1 MAEIKRAVALG
12 NFDGL
17 HSGHTAVIEKAKS
30 LAQRGFTPCVL
41 LLDPLPCNVEGF
53 TPHKALIT
61 DSEKEKLLSEMG
73 VEVVKIDFLKI
84 KDYEPVRFFE
94 DIIIKE
100 LNAGAVSCGF
110 NYRFG
115 KDGKGDS
122 ALLQSLCKAADIAF
136 CVSEAVEYEGLPI
149 SSTRIRNALEN
160 GEIEKANAMLGRS
173 FGYTLRVVHGDKI
186 GRLLDCPT
194 INQLFPEELIVP
206 KYGVYSSEA
215 EIDGK
220 WLRSVTNIGRRP
232 SFENDEQRS
241 ETHIIGF
248 NGDLYGQLVEVRL
261 LSYKRGEKKFSSLD
275 ELKEQL
281 SKDKA

>member
-17 HSGHTAVIEKAKS
+17 HSGHTAVIEKAKAM
-30 LAQRGFTPCVL
+30 AQNGLVPCVL

-61 DSEKEKLLSEMG
+61 DSEKEKLLGEMG

-115 KDGKGDS
+115 KNGSGDS
-122 ALLQSLCKAADIAF
+122 TLLESLCKTSGVAF
-136 CVSEAVEYEGLPI
+136 CVSEPVEAEGLPI

-160 GEIEKANAMLGRS
+160 GEIEKANAMLGRA
-173 FGYTLRVVHGDKI
+173 FGYTLEVVHGDKI

-215 EIDGK
+215 KIDGK

-281 SKDKA
+281 SKDRE

>member
-17 HSGHTAVIEKAKS
+17 HLGHTAVIEKAKS

-61 DSEKEKLLSEMG
+61 DSEKEKLLGDMG

-84 KDYEPVRFFE
+84 KDYEPERFFE
-94 DIIIKE
+94 DIIIKK

-115 KDGKGDS
+115 KGGKGDS
-122 ALLQSLCKAADIAF
+122 TLLESLCRSAGITF
-136 CVSEAVEYEGLPI
+136 CASEAVEFEGLPI
-149 SSTRIRNALEN
+149 SSTRIRSALEN
-160 GEIEKANAMLGRS
+160 GQIEKANAMLGRA

-241 ETHIIGF
+241 ETHIIGY

>member
-17 HSGHTAVIEKAKS
+17 HLGHTAVIEKANAM
-30 LAQRGFTPCVL
+30 AQDGFIPCVL

-61 DSEKEKLLSEMG
+61 DGEKEKLLGDMG

-84 KDYEPVRFFE
+84 KDYEPERFFE
-94 DIIIKE
+94 DIIIKK

-115 KDGKGDS
+115 KGGKGDS
-122 ALLQSLCKAADIAF
+122 TLLESLCRSAGITF
-136 CVSEAVEYEGLPI
+136 CVSEAVEFEGLPI
-149 SSTRIRNALEN
+149 SSTRIRSALEN
-160 GEIEKANAMLGRS
+160 GQIEKANAMLGRA

-215 EIDGK
+215 EIDGR

-241 ETHIIGF
+241 ETHIIGYD
-248 NGDLYGQLVEVRL
+248 GDLYGKTVEVRL
-261 LSYKRGEKKFSSLD
+261 LFYKRGERKFSSLD

>member
-17 HSGHTAVIEKAKS
+17 HTGHTAVIEKAVNM
-30 LAQRGFTPCVL
+30 AQNGLQPCVL

-53 TPHKALIT
+53 TAHKALIT
-61 DSEKEKLLSEMG
+61 DSEKEKLLNDMG
-73 VEVVKIDFLKI
+73 VEVVRIDFLKI
-84 KDYEPVRFFE
+84 KDYEPERFFE
-94 DIIIKE
+94 DIIINK

-122 ALLQSLCKAADIAF
+122 ALLEKLCKASDIAF
-136 CVSEAVEYEGLPI
+136 CASEAVEYGGLPI

-160 GEIEKANAMLGRS
+160 GEIEQANAMLGRN
-173 FGYTLRVVHGDKI
+173 FGYTLEVVHGDKI

-194 INQLFPEELIVP
+194 INQLFPDELIVP
-206 KYGVYSSEA
+206 KYGVYSSETK
-215 EIDGK
+215 IDGK

-241 ETHIIGF
+241 ETHIIDF
-248 NGDLYGQLVEVRL
+248 FGDLYGENIEVRL
-261 LSYKRGEKKFSSLD
+261 LSYKRGERKFSSLD

-281 SKDKA
+281 SKDKE

>member
-17 HSGHTAVIEKAKS
+17 HSGHTAVIEKAKAM
-30 LAQRGFTPCVL
+30 AQNGLVPCVL

-61 DSEKEKLLSEMG
+61 DSEKEKLLGKMG
-73 VEVVKIDFLKI
+73 VEVVKIDFMKI
-84 KDYEPVRFFE
+84 KDYEPERFFE
-94 DIIIKE
+94 DIIIKKP
-100 LNAGAVSCGF
+100 NAGAVSCGF

-115 KDGKGDS
+115 KDGSGDS
-122 ALLQSLCKAADIAF
+122 ALLASLCRAAGVAF
-136 CVSEAVEYEGLPI
+136 FASEAVEYEGLPI

-160 GEIEKANAMLGRS
+160 GEIEKANAMLGRA
-173 FGYTLRVVHGDKI
+173 FGYTLEVVHGDKI

-215 EIDGK
+215 KIDGK

-232 SFENDEQRS
+232 SFDSDEQRS

-248 NGDLYGQLVEVRL
+248 KGDLYGQLTEIRL
-261 LSYKRGEKKFSSLD
+261 LSYKRGERKFSSLD

-281 SKDKA
+281 SKDKE

>member
-17 HSGHTAVIEKAKS
+17 HKGHTAVIENAAAMS
-30 LAQRGFTPCVL
+30 RHGFKPCVL

-84 KDYEPVRFFE
+84 KDYEPERFFE
-94 DIIIKE
+94 DIIIKK
-100 LNAGAVSCGF
+100 LNAGALSCGF

-115 KDGKGDS
+115 KDGRGDS
-122 ALLQSLCKAADIAF
+122 TLLESLCKAEGIAF
-136 CVSEAVEYEGLPI
+136 CASEAVEYEGLPI
-149 SSTRIRNALEN
+149 SSTRIRSALEN
-160 GEIEKANAMLGRS
+160 GEIEKANAMLGRA

-241 ETHIIGF
+241 ETHIIGY
-248 NGDLYGQLVEVRL
+248 NGNLYGKTIEVRL
-261 LSYKRGEKKFSSLD
+261 LSYKRGERKFSSLD

>member
-17 HSGHTAVIEKAKS
+17 HSGHTAVIEKAKA
-30 LAQRGFTPCVL
+30 LAQNGLKPCVL

-61 DSEKEKLLSEMG
+61 DSEKDKLLGDMG
-73 VEVVKIDFLKI
+73 IEVVRIDFLKI
-84 KDYEPVRFFE
+84 KDYEPERFFE

-115 KDGKGDS
+115 KNGRGDS
-122 ALLQSLCKAADIAF
+122 SLLADLCRAAGITLSI
-136 CVSEAVEYEGLPI
+136 SEPIEFEGSPI
-149 SSTRIRNALEN
+149 SSTRIRSALEN

-173 FGYTLRVVHGDKI
+173 FGYTLEVVHGDKI

-215 EIDGK
+215 NIDGK

-241 ETHIIGF
+241 ETHIIGYS
-248 NGDLYGQLVEVRL
+248 GDLYGKTIEVRL
-261 LSYKRGEKKFSSLD
+261 LSYKRGERKFSSLD

-281 SKDKA
+281 SKDRE

>member
-17 HSGHTAVIEKAKS
+17 HSGHTAVIEKAKAM
-30 LAQRGFTPCVL
+30 AQNGLVPYVL

-61 DSEKEKLLSEMG
+61 DSEKDKLLSDMG
-73 VEVVKIDFLKI
+73 IEVVRIDFHKI
-84 KDYEPVRFFE
+84 KDYEPERFFE

-115 KDGKGDS
+115 KDGSGDS
-122 ALLQSLCKAADIAF
+122 RLLESLCKAAGIAF
-136 CVSEAVEYEGLPI
+136 CASEAIEYENLPI
-149 SSTRIRNALEN
+149 SSTRIRSALEN
-160 GEIEKANAMLGRS
+160 GEIEKANAMLGRA
-173 FGYTLRVVHGDKI
+173 FGYTLEVVHGDKI

-215 EIDGK
+215 KIDGK

-241 ETHIIGF
+241 ETHIIGYS
-248 NGDLYGQLVEVRL
+248 GDLYGKTVEVRL
-261 LSYKRGEKKFSSLD
+261 LSYKRSERKFSSLD

-281 SKDKA
+281 SKDKE